1 MLNISPA
8 IIPHS
13 LSELEEKMK
22 IVANDTDW
30 VHVDIADGVFAP
42 NVTWNN
48 PDDLELIPGRAKI
61 EVHLMTEKPEE
72 NITLWAQVAD
82 RIIVHVESTDKLG
95 VILNSFEH
103 TVSQLGLAL
112 LLDTPL
118 SEIED
123 YLPLKHLNLIQLMG
137 IKKIG
142 HHGEVF
148 DESVLDKI
156 TALKKLWPE
165 GLIQVD
171 GGLNLDIAKKVKLA
185 GAGSLVVGSSLWQA
199 PDLKE
204 ELNKFKNI

>member
-22 IVANDTDW
+22 IVADDTDW
-30 VHVDIADGVFAP
+30 VHIDITDGAFAP
-42 NVTWNN
+42 GQTWNN

-103 TVSQLGLAL
+103 TVSKLGLAL

-118 SEIED
+118 TEIEE
-123 YLPLKHLNLIQLMG
+123 YLSLKHLSLIQLMS

-142 HHGEVF
+142 HHGESF
-148 DESVLDKI
+148 NEEVLAKI
-156 TALKKLWPE
+156 TALKKMWPE

-171 GGLNLDIAKKVKLA
+171 GGINLDTAKEVKLA
-185 GAGSLVVGSSLWQA
+185 GARSLVVGSSLWQA
-199 PDLKE
+199 QDFTT